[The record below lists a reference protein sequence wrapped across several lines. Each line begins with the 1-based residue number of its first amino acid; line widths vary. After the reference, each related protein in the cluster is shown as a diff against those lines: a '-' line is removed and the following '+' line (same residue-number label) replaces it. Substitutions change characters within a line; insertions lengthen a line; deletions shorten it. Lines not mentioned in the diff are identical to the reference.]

1 MTQVENNEYELILDV
16 QDDGFTWVLSG
27 DLVFDTLPAKFDLFE
42 SKMPTKDGLNL
53 NDLKKKKG
61 TIIWDIH
68 CKDLHHFDSCGAS
81 FLLSCIRYSKESK
94 IKVQLIDLPEEI
106 YPLLQVQGVSDLL
119 LPLVKGFSG

>member
-53 NDLKKKKG
+53 NDLKKKG
-61 TIIWDIH
+61 NYNMGYS
-68 CKDLHHFDSCGAS
+68 LQGFAS
-81 FLLSCIRYSKESK
+81 F
-94 IKVQLIDLPEEI
+94 
-106 YPLLQVQGVSDLL
+106 
-119 LPLVKGFSG
+119 